1 MSQEKKYRLIT
12 LVGVVSFPQMP
23 VACDIRRNASKASIF
38 DAFENGDNV
47 VFVTENPD
55 MAKSNRTEPT
65 LETVNKI
72 GCLCHIMNVTEVGST
87 LKVQADGIERVEI
100 KNIIVGGKYPYC
112 TIGKVETTEI
122 FGTTLN
128 LLMSTA
134 KQHFVEYASF
144 EKHITPEIMRIV
156 DNLQEPNNFV
166 DAVTVLTIKDEKKQ
180 LNILN
185 ETNTQ
190 KRLELLIGYLMEEV
204 EIAKV
209 NAELAKKVHESMDKN
224 QKEYYL
230 REQMKAISEELGDDD
245 ANEFDEIENKIKNG
259 KMPEEV
265 QKKALK
271 ELARVKKLPNASPD
285 YSVLR
290 NYLDVM
296 L

>member
-100 KNIIVGGKYPYC
+100 KKIIVGGKYPYC

-128 LLMSTA
+128 LLILSSLLVLSSVTLFFFYM
-134 KQHFVEYASF
+134 FVIA
-144 EKHITPEIMRIV
+144 
-156 DNLQEPNNFV
+156 L
-166 DAVTVLTIKDEKKQ
+166 AVLV
-180 LNILN
+180 
-185 ETNTQ
+185 
-190 KRLELLIGYLMEEV
+190 
-204 EIAKV
+204 V
-209 NAELAKKVHESMDKN
+209 NAIVATIAVVRLLS
-224 QKEYYL
+224 
-230 REQMKAISEELGDDD
+230 
-245 ANEFDEIENKIKNG
+245 F
-259 KMPEEV
+259 
-265 QKKALK
+265 
-271 ELARVKKLPNASPD
+271 
-285 YSVLR
+285 
-290 NYLDVM
+290 
-296 L
+296 